1 MKAEE
6 VYFYDKISAFKCK
19 PLSLIFG
26 IRNNKIQDLIRHHIS
41 VQIKIRYYQIE
52 ESNRKIS
59 ISHL

>member
-41 VQIKIRYYQIE
+41 VQINMTSFAQEK
-52 ESNRKIS
+52 N
-59 ISHL
+59 SHQGCVK